1 VTAEVA
7 LLMPAIALVLAFCIT
22 GVQVVG
28 VQVRVTDAAAA
39 AARVLA
45 RGDPLGGAAAIAA
58 AAGGSLSV
66 QRDGDYVCATVDAEA
81 GSLLRV
87 RVSARSCA
95 LEGGW

>member
-1 VTAEVA
+1 MTAEVA

-45 RGDPLGGAAAIAA
+45 RGDPQGGAAAIAA

-66 QRDGDYVCATVDAEA
+66 QRDGDTVCATVDAEA